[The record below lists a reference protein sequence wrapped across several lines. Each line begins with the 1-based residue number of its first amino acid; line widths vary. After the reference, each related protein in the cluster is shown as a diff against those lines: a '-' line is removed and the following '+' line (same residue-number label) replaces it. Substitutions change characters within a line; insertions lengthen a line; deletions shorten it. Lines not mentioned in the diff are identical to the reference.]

1 MEEQNDLNNGNPQ
14 PYNNKQQSKYQH
26 LFLSE
31 QLIQNQS
38 NVEPLMQPS
47 QLYCT
52 PQINYDNNYQ
62 TKPQNNNITSLNNET
77 ISRKRKIIQKLLGI
91 ILYLLILFCFIDL
104 KLLFSLIDSIS
115 FNNNNNNTNLII
127 FLILSLLVFIFA
139 ILDVI
144 NALLIAH
151 YTGQNKSSRTI
162 STFIISIFLCIIDGL
177 RHILYF
183 SLENYDDEQN
193 IILVFDIFDFSL
205 NVGILLFNLKSKCFK
220 YCD

>member
-1 MEEQNDLNNGNPQ
+1 MAEQNDLNNDNPQ

-77 ISRKRKIIQKLLGI
+77 ISRKRKMQL
-91 ILYLLILFCFIDL
+91 
-104 KLLFSLIDSIS
+104 
-115 FNNNNNNTNLII
+115 
-127 FLILSLLVFIFA
+127 
-139 ILDVI
+139 I
-144 NALLIAH
+144 NAKPLRRYSPH
-151 YTGQNKSSRTI
+151 STRNMRNSRWKKTR
-162 STFIISIFLCIIDGL
+162 LC
-177 RHILYF
+177 
-183 SLENYDDEQN
+183 S
-193 IILVFDIFDFSL
+193 
-205 NVGILLFNLKSKCFK
+205 
-220 YCD
+220 